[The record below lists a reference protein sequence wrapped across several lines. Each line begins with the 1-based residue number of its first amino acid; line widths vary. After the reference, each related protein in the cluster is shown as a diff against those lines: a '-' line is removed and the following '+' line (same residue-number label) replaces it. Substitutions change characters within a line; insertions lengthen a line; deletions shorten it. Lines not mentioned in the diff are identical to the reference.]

1 MGLGNPGP
9 KYAGT
14 RHNVGFEVASHLAGS
29 CEWASRSHFDHVL
42 VTIRSRPVHLTKP
55 TTFMNDS
62 GLAVSAIL
70 QETDIALQD
79 IIVVVDD
86 IHLDMGRIRI
96 RRRGS
101 DGGHNGL
108 RSIISSVGSD
118 DFPRLRLGVGHPNN
132 DSELIDHVL
141 SDFDPG
147 EKKAIEK
154 SIRTAAEAVRC
165 FWSEGIDQVMNRYNA

>member
-1 MGLGNPGP
+1 MCHR
-9 KYAGT
+9 T
-14 RHNVGFEVASHLAGS
+14 VIEVEDVRIL
-29 CEWASRSHFDHVL
+29 L
-42 VTIRSRPVHLTKP
+42 VKP
-55 TTFMNDS
+55 MTYMNDS

-118 DFPRLRLGVGHPNN
+118 DFPRLRLGVGRP
-132 DSELIDHVL
+132 DRDFELIDHVL
-141 SDFDPG
+141 SDFDPD
-147 EKKAIEK
+147 EMKVIEK
-154 SIRTAAEAVRC
+154 PIRTAADAVTC
-165 FWSEGIDQVMNRYNA
+165 WCLESIDEVMNRYNAWGDDPEG

>member
-14 RHNVGFEVASHLAGS
+14 RHNVGFEVVSHLAGS
-29 CEWASRSHFDHVL
+29 CEWASRSPFDHVL

-108 RSIISSVGSD
+108 RSIIAHVGTDEFS
-118 DFPRLRLGVGHPNN
+118 RLRIGIGEAPPGTATDFVLTRFRP
-132 DSELIDHVL
+132 SER
-141 SDFDPG
+141 
-147 EKKAIEK
+147 E
-154 SIRTAAEAVRC
+154 RMAEAYLNATDC
-165 FWSEGIDQVMNRYNA
+165 AEDWWSLGAVEAMNRHNA